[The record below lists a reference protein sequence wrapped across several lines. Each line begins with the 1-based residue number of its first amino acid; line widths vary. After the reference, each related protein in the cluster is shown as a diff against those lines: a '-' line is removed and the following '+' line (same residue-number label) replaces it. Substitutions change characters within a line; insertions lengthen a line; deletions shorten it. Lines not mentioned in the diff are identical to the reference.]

1 MKLHRYL
8 EGVSVTAFGL
18 GNRLII
24 RAVRPH
30 AEKVTVTRQQVGGAL
45 ALGLFLS
52 PVLARPVA
60 RYAPTTITVLLV
72 LWVVVA
78 VVVGNT
84 EAAAE
89 LAEADQAAKEKAA
102 KAKTGDQG
110 EASTEAGPDD
120 SDDQDDELQD
130 APVDADLHALIRHVA
145 GMSDQGTAAHLSQ
158 VLEEGQA
165 RGLFGGWKVPDLRA
179 HLEGLGVAL
188 VEGKKLTFNG
198 RQRNRLAVLLD
209 ALPEAAPGTVPA
221 VAQKAA

>member
-1 MKLHRYL
+1 MKPRQYL
-8 EGVSVTAFGL
+8 AGVSVTALGL

-24 RAVRPH
+24 RTLRPH
-30 AEKVTVTRQQVGGAL
+30 ISITRQQVGGAL
-45 ALGLFLS
+45 GLGLFFS

-89 LAEADQAAKEKAA
+89 LAKADAERRAKAAADKARKAKAGDRAACGGEPDADQA
-102 KAKTGDQG
+102 
-110 EASTEAGPDD
+110 
-120 SDDQDDELQD
+120 DELQD
-130 APVDADLHALIRHVA
+130 APADADLYALIRYVA
-145 GMSDQGTAAHLSQ
+145 QMSDQGTAAHLSH

-165 RGLFGGWKVPDLRA
+165 RGLFEGWQVPDLRA
-179 HLEGLGVAL
+179 HLAGLGVAL
-188 VEGKKLTFNG
+188 VDGKKLTFNG
-198 RQRNRLAVLLD
+198 RQRNRLAVAVD

-221 VAQKAA
+221 VVQDAA